1 MNFELSADWEVWF
14 CTASWISQHLNIFLW
29 YKTHCQ
35 DGCRSL
41 SGGVTKNL
49 TLHWMKKKYFFSF
62 YHHQRQSR
70 AVAFQPFITLG
81 GVSWFYPKKY
91 PKNKGLGGKYVP
103 KWAMC
108 KASNFNIARFKM
120 VWNFSWCGH
129 AKLKIDFCHKRLI
142 PRNLLNKKNTENL
155 YTIDALALSTQS
167 DYNTT

>member
-1 MNFELSADWEVWF
+1 M
-14 CTASWISQHLNIFLW
+14 
-29 YKTHCQ
+29 THYQ

-129 AKLKIDFCHKRLI
+129 AKLKIDFFHKRLI